1 MTTKIFSALAGLILL
16 FAVAAPL
23 QAVSILNH
31 EMTVI
36 VPFEFV
42 AGDRVL
48 AAGDY
53 TVQINIERGSVVLRG
68 EGQGQRALILLTTRK
83 ESRPAPVLGKLVFRR
98 YGTSFFLA
106 EVWGQNNA
114 IGATLAPSSREKE
127 LARKEQPQQILVA
140 QAR

>member
-1 MTTKIFSALAGLILL
+1 MTKKIFSTLAGLVLL

-23 QAVSILNH
+23 QAGSILNH
-31 EMTVI
+31 EMTVT

-53 TVQINIERGSVVLRG
+53 TVQINTERGSVVLRG
-68 EGQGQRALILLTTRK
+68 EGQRALILLTIRK
-83 ESRPAPVLGKLVFRR
+83 ESRTVPVLGKLVFRR

-114 IGATLAPSSREKE
+114 TGATLAPSSREKE
-127 LARKEQPQQILVA
+127 LARNKQPDQILVA

>member
-1 MTTKIFSALAGLILL
+1 MTTKIFITALAGLILL
-16 FAVAAPL
+16 FAAAAPL
-23 QAVSILNH
+23 QAGSILNH

-68 EGQGQRALILLTTRK
+68 EGQRALILLTIRK
-83 ESRPAPVLGKLVFRR
+83 ESLTAPVLGKLVFRR

>member
-23 QAVSILNH
+23 QAGSILNH

-68 EGQGQRALILLTTRK
+68 EGQRALILLTIRK
-83 ESRPAPVLGKLVFRR
+83 ESRTVPVLGKLVFRR

-114 IGATLAPSSREKE
+114 TGATLAPSSREKE
-127 LARKEQPQQILVA
+127 LARNKQPDQILVA

>member
-23 QAVSILNH
+23 QAGSILNH

-48 AAGDY
+48 ADGDY

-68 EGQGQRALILLTTRK
+68 EGQRVLILPHHQEGITHPPSTR
-83 ESRPAPVLGKLVFRR
+83 
-98 YGTSFFLA
+98 
-106 EVWGQNNA
+106 
-114 IGATLAPSSREKE
+114 
-127 LARKEQPQQILVA
+127 
-140 QAR
+140 QACLPTVRH

>member
-23 QAVSILNH
+23 QAGSILNH

-68 EGQGQRALILLTTRK
+68 EGQRALILLTTRK
-83 ESRPAPVLGKLVFRR
+83 ESHPAPVLVKLVFRL
-98 YGTSFFLA
+98 YVTTFFLTDFCS
-106 EVWGQNNA
+106 QH
-114 IGATLAPSSREKE
+114 
-127 LARKEQPQQILVA
+127 
-140 QAR
+140 

>member
-23 QAVSILNH
+23 QADSILNH

-53 TVQINIERGSVVLRG
+53 TVQINIERGSIVLRG
-68 EGQGQRALILLTTRK
+68 EGQRALILLTIRK
-83 ESRPAPVLGKLVFRR
+83 ESRTVPVLGKLVFRR

-114 IGATLAPSSREKE
+114 TGATLAPSSREKE